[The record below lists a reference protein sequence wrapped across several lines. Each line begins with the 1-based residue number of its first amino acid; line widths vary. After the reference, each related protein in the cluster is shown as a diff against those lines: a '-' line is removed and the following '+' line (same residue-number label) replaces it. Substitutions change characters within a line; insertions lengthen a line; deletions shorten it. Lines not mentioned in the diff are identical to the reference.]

1 MSFMKTFFYNKS
13 SIKSSIKSIIMKKSI
28 IYLGVALVTFT
39 SVALASDH
47 KSLNSDTYVSVDVNP
62 LNTAICKGDIETVK
76 KLLENGARINKF
88 SGGLTPLMTAARYNK
103 VEIIHLLLSKGANP
117 HITADNGYNALKFAE
132 VSKAVDAVAI
142 LKNY

>member
-1 MSFMKTFFYNKS
+1 
-13 SIKSSIKSIIMKKSI
+13 MKKSI
-28 IYLGVALVTFT
+28 IYLGVALVAFT
-39 SVALASDH
+39 NVALASGSHYKFFSTD
-47 KSLNSDTYVSVDVNP
+47 KYISYDVNP

-76 KLLENGARINKF
+76 KLIENGANVNKF

-142 LKNY
+142 LKKY